1 MGLRKEKTDR
11 VKKIVILEEQIMITM
26 DDETNFT
33 YVVERNTNVNHH
45 KAWVMNIIACAESI
59 VSEIRDEQDA
69 QMKRMS
75 QLYADEDHYEWASDL
90 YLLNHLMNQGD
101 EDWVDGEMRDN
112 NTSDGEDQYGEYDD
126 DEYDY

>member
-1 MGLRKEKTDR
+1 MGLRKKKTDK
-11 VKKIVILEEQIMITM
+11 VKKIVILEEQMMITM

-59 VSEIRDEQDA
+59 VSEIRDEQEET
-69 QMKRMS
+69 MKRMS
-75 QLYADEDHYEWASDL
+75 QLYADEDHYEWANE
-90 YLLNHLMNQGD
+90 LNNRGD

-112 NTSDGEDQYGEYDD
+112 NTSDGEDQYGEYND

>member
-1 MGLRKEKTDR
+1 MGLRKKKTDR

-59 VSEIRDEQDA
+59 VSEIRDEQEVV
-69 QMKRMS
+69 MKRMS
-75 QLYADEDHYEWASDL
+75 QLYADEDHFEWASE
-90 YLLNHLMNQGD
+90 LNNRGD

-112 NTSDGEDQYGEYDD
+112 DSSDGEDQYGEYND

>member
-33 YVVERNTNVNHH
+33 YVVERNTNVSHH

-69 QMKRMS
+69 QIKRMS
-75 QLYADEDHYEWASDL
+75 QLYADEDHYEWANDL
-90 YLLNHLMNQGD
+90 NNRGD
-101 EDWVDGEMRDN
+101 EDWIDGEERDN
-112 NTSDGEDQYGEYDD
+112 NTSDGDNQYGEYDD
-126 DEYDY
+126 EEYDY

>member
-1 MGLRKEKTDR
+1 MGLRKEKTDK
-11 VKKIVILEEQIMITM
+11 VKKIVILEEQLMITM

-45 KAWVMNIIACAESI
+45 QAWIMNIIACAESI
-59 VSEIRDEQDA
+59 VSEIRDEQEVI
-69 QMKRMS
+69 MKRMS
-75 QLYADEDHYEWASDL
+75 QLYADEDHYEWASE
-90 YLLNHLMNQGD
+90 LNNRGD

-112 NTSDGEDQYGEYDD
+112 DSSDGEDQYGEYND

>member
-1 MGLRKEKTDR
+1 MGLRKKKTDK
-11 VKKIVILEEQIMITM
+11 VKKIVILEEQMMITM

-59 VSEIRDEQDA
+59 VSEIRDEQEEA
-69 QMKRMS
+69 MKRMS
-75 QLYADEDHYEWASDL
+75 QLYADEDHYEWANE
-90 YLLNHLMNQGD
+90 LNNRGD

-112 NTSDGEDQYGEYDD
+112 DSSDGEDQYGEYND